1 MSQPLVLRSRLCS
14 IVEESVRQWPVTLL
28 LGPRQCGK
36 SHLSRQLGVSPGQ
49 YFDLEDMVDEARL
62 KLNPQ
67 FVLAEMH
74 GLVVIDE
81 AQRMPELMP
90 VLRVLADRLHT
101 PARFVLTGSVAPPLR
116 QTAGES
122 LAGRLNT
129 IEMSGFTLDE
139 VGSESVSRL
148 WLRGGL
154 PPAYLADS
162 DEFSAQWRRQYIRH
176 VLDADL
182 NQLVDSKLDTTQL
195 QRMARTL
202 AHYNGQVWNEAE
214 VAKIVGTTPR
224 TIGRYMDMFWRLFH
238 VRRLEPMHVN
248 VAKRLRKAPKLLFR
262 DCGIAHALL
271 GIDTL
276 ANLQSHPRMG
286 ASLEAFVV
294 DQLIRLLGVPEDRCS
309 HYAVHSGAEMD
320 LVIEAPDGLV
330 CFEIKSAPPSITK
343 SMRSVI
349 TDLAPQ
355 AIYSIYLG
363 NKDYPLGDGSTEI
376 RAVGVQ
382 QLPQY
387 AKVLMEKHR
396 LHALR

>member
-1 MSQPLVLRSRLCS
+1 MPVPRLKLRRA
-14 IVEESVRQWPVTLL
+14 VEESVKQWPVTLL

-36 SHLSRQLGVSPGQ
+36 SHLSRRLGAGPGQ

-62 KLNPQ
+62 RQHPQ
-67 FVLAEMH
+67 AVLAEMK

-90 VLRVLADRLHT
+90 VLRVLADRPLT
-101 PARFVLTGSVAPPLR
+101 PARFVLTGSVAPPLW

-122 LAGRLNT
+122 LAGRINT

-139 VGSESVSRL
+139 VEVSNVSQL

-154 PPAYLADS
+154 PPAYLADT
-162 DEFSAQWRRQYIRH
+162 DEFSARWRRQYIRH

-182 NQLVDSKLDTTQL
+182 NQLVDTKLDTTQL
-195 QRMARTL
+195 QRLARAL
-202 AHYNGQVWNEAE
+202 AHYNGQVWNESE

-224 TIGRYMDMFWRLFH
+224 TIARYMDMFWRLFH
-238 VRRLEPMHVN
+238 VRRLEPLHVN

-262 DCGIAHALL
+262 DGGIAHALL

-276 ANLQSHPRMG
+276 EALQSHPRMG
-286 ASLEAFVV
+286 ASWEAFVV
-294 DQLIRLLGVPEDRCS
+294 DQLIRLLGVPEDRCT
-309 HYAVHSGAEMD
+309 HYAAHSGAEMD

-330 CFEIKSAPPSITK
+330 CFEIKYAPPSVTP

-349 TDLAPQ
+349 ADLKPQ
-355 AIYSIYLG
+355 AVYAIYLG
-363 NKDYPLGDGSTEI
+363 DRDFPLGEEGSNI

-382 QLPQY
+382 QLPQL
-387 AKVLMEKHR
+387 APLWRERHR
-396 LHALR
+396 LHST